1 MAFASGTNPF
11 GCSSAIR
18 AFSSCSISHRRR
30 CGAVFHLRD
39 VLRLSHS
46 IGNYPNKTFEQVY
59 DDYLTKLKTEGT
71 FYLERDLPDGR
82 TVAVYNRPKKN
93 GCWVVTYEDVTERKA
108 FVDRLREREAELE
121 TKNRLFDAA
130 INNMA
135 HGLSMFDR
143 DER

>member
-18 AFSSCSISHRRR
+18 AFSSCSNLSPAQVRR
-30 CGAVFHLRD
+30 GVHLRD

-71 FYLERDLPDGR
+71 FYLERIFRTDARSRSTIDL
-82 TVAVYNRPKKN
+82 
-93 GCWVVTYEDVTERKA
+93 RK
-108 FVDRLREREAELE
+108 
-121 TKNRLFDAA
+121 TAA
-130 INNMA
+130 
-135 HGLSMFDR
+135 GS
-143 DER
+143 